1 MGPMKI
7 LFAHCRYQQTGGEDR
22 AVEAEM
28 AALRAAGHDVS
39 LLERDNAVIST
50 IGDKAKT
57 AWSLPGTDAL
67 RAELR
72 AEIAEH
78 APDIV
83 HAHNIFPL
91 ITASLYDAARD
102 LGVPVVQT
110 LHNYRN
116 ICASALLMRDGRI
129 CEDCI
134 GASPYQAVLHR
145 CYRNSALGSFALARM
160 IAHHRDKG
168 TWSRSVDRFIA
179 LSEFSKSRFVAAGFP
194 TDKITVKPNSPGTL
208 FAARPEPKVRSGA
221 LYVGRLSPEKGIAP
235 LLRLWKKD
243 WPPLRVIGD
252 GPDAPVLDEAVR
264 DGRAVALGSLGSEAI
279 NDEMRR
285 AAVCIIPSRCYEN
298 FPMVIAEAYA
308 SALPVLAS
316 NIGALGE
323 LVQEDRTGAH
333 FDPFDPE
340 SMTRTIDAAFA
351 DPQRLR
357 RWGAEARE
365 HYEKH
370 LTTAGTTAQQTAIYE
385 SLLTGDGASA

>member
-1 MGPMKI
+1 MKI

-28 AALRAAGHDVS
+28 AALRGAGHDVAI
-39 LLERDNAVIST
+39 LERDNESIST
-50 IGDKAKT
+50 LRDKAAT

-67 RAELR
+67 RAGLR

-102 LGVPVVQT
+102 LGIPVVQT

-134 GASPYQAVLHR
+134 GGSPYQAVLHR
-145 CYRNSALGSFALARM
+145 CYRESIPGSFALARM
-160 IAHHRDKG
+160 IAHHRDRD
-168 TWSRSVDRFIA
+168 TWSRSIDRFIA
-179 LSEFSKSRFVAAGFP
+179 LSEFSRSRFVAAGFP
-194 TDKITVKPNSPGTL
+194 AGRIIVKPNSPGAL
-208 FAARPEPKVRSGA
+208 FADKPEAQDRSGA

-235 LLRLWKKD
+235 LLRLWKKG

-252 GPDAPVLDEAVR
+252 GPDAPALDDAVR
-264 DGRAVALGSLGSEAI
+264 DGRAIALGALGPDAI
-279 NDEMRR
+279 ASEMRR
-285 AAVCIIPSRCYEN
+285 AALCVIPSRCYEN
-298 FPMVIAEAYA
+298 FPMVIAEAFA
-308 SALPVLAS
+308 SGLPVLAS

-323 LVQEDRTGAH
+323 LVEEDRTGAR
-333 FDPFDPE
+333 FDPFDPD
-340 SMTRTIDAAFA
+340 SMIRVIDAAFA
-351 DPQRLR
+351 EPDRLA
-357 RWGAEARE
+357 RWGATART

-370 LTTAGTTAQQTAIYE
+370 LTTAETMSQQTALYE
-385 SLLTGDGASA
+385 SLTGGTARA

>member
-1 MGPMKI
+1 MKI

-28 AALRAAGHDVS
+28 AALRQAGYDVS
-39 LLERDNAVIST
+39 ILERDNDAIAT
-50 IGDKAKT
+50 IWDKAKT
-57 AWSLPGTDAL
+57 AWSLPGTDAVQ
-67 RAELR
+67 AELR

-78 APDIV
+78 APDII

-91 ITASLYDAARD
+91 ITPSLYDAARD
-102 LGVPVVQT
+102 LGLPVVQT

-145 CYRNSALGSFALARM
+145 CYRGSIPGSFALARM
-160 IAHHRDKG
+160 IVHHRNKS

-194 TDKITVKPNSPGTL
+194 ANKITVKPNSPAAL
-208 FAARPEPKVRSGA
+208 FAEKPEAQERSGA

-243 WPPLRVIGD
+243 WPPLRVVGD
-252 GPDAPVLDEAVR
+252 GPDTPALDEAVR
-264 DGRAVALGSLGSEAI
+264 DGRAVALGPLGPEAI
-279 NDEMRR
+279 AIEMRR
-285 AAVCIIPSRCYEN
+285 AALCIIPSRCYEN
-298 FPMVIAEAYA
+298 FPMVLGEAFA
-308 SALPVLAS
+308 SGLPVLAS

-323 LVQEDRTGAH
+323 LVQEGRTGAQ
-333 FDPFDPE
+333 FDPFDPD
-340 SMTRTIDAAFA
+340 SMTRTIEAAFA
-351 DPQRLR
+351 DPDRLA
-357 RWGAEARE
+357 RWGATARE
-365 HYEKH
+365 HYERH
-370 LTTAGTTAQQTAIYE
+370 LTTAEATSQQTAIYE
-385 SLLTGDGASA
+385 SLITGDGARV

>member
-22 AVEAEM
+22 AVEAEV
-28 AALRAAGHDVS
+28 AALREAGHGVS
-39 LLERDNAVIST
+39 ILERDNAVIST
-50 IGDKAKT
+50 IWDKAKT

-67 RAELR
+67 RAKLR

-78 APDIV
+78 APDII

-168 TWSRSVDRFIA
+168 TWSQSVDRFIA
-179 LSEFSKSRFVAAGFP
+179 LSEFSKSRFVASGFP
-194 TDKITVKPNSPGTL
+194 ADRIIVKPNSPGAL
-208 FAARPEPKVRSGA
+208 FAAKPEPQERSGA
-221 LYVGRLSPEKGIAP
+221 LYVGRLSSEKGIAA
-235 LLRLWKKD
+235 LLRLWKRD
-243 WPPLRVIGD
+243 WPRLRVVGD

-264 DGRAVALGSLGSEAI
+264 DGRAIALGPLEPEAI
-279 NDEMRR
+279 AGEMRR
-285 AAVCIIPSRCYEN
+285 AALCIIPSRCYEN
-298 FPMVIAEAYA
+298 FPMVLGEAFA
-308 SALPVLAS
+308 SGLPVLAS

-323 LVQEDRTGAH
+323 LVQQDRTGAQ
-333 FDPFDPE
+333 FDPFDPN
-340 SMTRTIDAAFA
+340 SMIRTIDAAFT
-351 DPQRLR
+351 DPDRLA
-357 RWGAEARE
+357 RWGATARE

-370 LTTAGTTAQQTAIYE
+370 LTTAETTALQTSIYR
-385 SLLTGDGASA
+385 SLTGNGATA